1 MHTGKVIKKLRQEE
15 DLTQDELSAILGVNK
30 SSIQKYE
37 SGAVPNL
44 KMDTIRKLC
53 ELFKVPPWV
62 FIFPE
67 YLTNEDHL
75 LRFRHKGDMGANVG
89 VVAVLNEE
97 DLTKLVEYARDL
109 VDSGNYQIE
118 KDKIQN
124 EENA

>member
-1 MHTGKVIKKLRQEE
+1 MHTGNVIKKLRQEE
-15 DLTQDELSAILGVNK
+15 DLTQGELSAILDVNK

-37 SGAVPNL
+37 SNAVPNL

-67 YLTNEDHL
+67 YLANEDHL
-75 LRFRHKGDMGANVG
+75 LRFRHKGDMSANVG

-97 DLTKLVEYARDL
+97 GLTKLVEYARDL
-109 VDSGNYQIE
+109 VDSGNYQI
-118 KDKIQN
+118 KIQN